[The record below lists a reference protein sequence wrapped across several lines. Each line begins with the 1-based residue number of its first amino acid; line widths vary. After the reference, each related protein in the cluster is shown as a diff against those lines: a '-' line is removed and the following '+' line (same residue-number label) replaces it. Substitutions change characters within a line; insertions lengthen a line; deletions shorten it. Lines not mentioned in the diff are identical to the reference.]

1 MEKLTIKP
9 WQVMQ
14 AHENGAKIEM
24 DLELAWLTETDP
36 TWNWNDYNFR
46 IANLTADGIRLD
58 ELVEK
63 YPEKITMKPTKS
75 GMGFMLTGEEYL
87 TGYLIQLLVE
97 HPEEIKHVI
106 VKGEEKKLRPWTMAE
121 FEKHRDEWFV
131 SKSGS
136 KRKII
141 HFNDNTLIPAWYEA
155 SVTYKEFM
163 ESFNREDG
171 SPCGVLE

>member
-1 MEKLTIKP
+1 MSFKIEE

-14 AHENGAKIEM
+14 AWTNGANIESTSRVHPK
-24 DLELAWLTETDP
+24 WVLTTEP
-36 TWNWNDYNFR
+36 LWNWEDNDYR
-46 IANLTADGIRLD
+46 ICNLTADGMRLD
-58 ELVEK
+58 QFCLIDEGLLYVNSLVYGIKNLICVCCEN
-63 YPEKITMKPTKS
+63 PA
-75 GMGFMLTGEEYL
+75 LTGECYAI
-87 TGYLIQLLVE
+87 TT
-97 HPEEIKHVI
+97 K
-106 VKGEEKKLRPWTMAE
+106 KEKKLRPWTMEE

-136 KRKII
+136 KRKVI
-141 HFNDNTLIPAWYEA
+141 HFNYNTLIPAWYEA